1 MYVSVL
7 GSFLCVNVCL
17 YCFFFVC
24 LFSIWQ
30 QLQVNSLFRYILICS
45 DTDYIHMHKLFWMMP
60 LIYEKTFIETLMSS
74 FIRLMKVNIITNT
87 NTNTNTYIPTY
98 IVSCILQLMS
108 TAWTCSESFIMMIR
122 DGISDYKCTPVRNMP
137 TAVNSCMSSFSRD

>member
-17 YCFFFVC
+17 YCFFFC
-24 LFSIWQ
+24 CFFSLWQ

-60 LIYEKTFIETLMSS
+60 LIYKKDFYRNSYVVLH
-74 FIRLMKVNIITNT
+74 KAND
-87 NTNTNTYIPTY
+87 
-98 IVSCILQLMS
+98 
-108 TAWTCSESFIMMIR
+108 SE
-122 DGISDYKCTPVRNMP
+122 YYY
-137 TAVNSCMSSFSRD
+137 